1 MLEFKY
7 GPRKPA
13 KPSTVLDKYGRN
25 SLISEVHK
33 PNGAPESARKVA
45 LTLGLNAQPNQAMA
59 ISQPAMTV
67 RSESSPRG
75 ASWWL
80 PFRKGAVAVASHNPS
95 RARSSNE
102 ELLVLLRAER
112 FSAERLLNGL
122 RLVIV
127 VVLGVAA
134 LAYSLQLPRSLREAN
149 VAVLAPMLLWSFLQV
164 SLGRNSSRPYPHWLS
179 AAAPMVDASAVTA
192 IILCYGLLGS
202 PAVALKAPITLVYF
216 AILAARP
223 IMGSARSTGFT
234 AACIVAE
241 YAGAV
246 AILAHSGQVT
256 VWADPITAAGS
267 ANIALLDEGMKLVLL
282 AAAGIVATYVS
293 AWHERVLRRALA
305 AQIARNADE
314 RELSLRL
321 QEADK
326 LAALGTLAACVA
338 HEVNSPLTA
347 IALSAELL
355 GRGLTAPADRD
366 EANAIASDARRT
378 AAALHDLLAFA
389 RNGQTEAAPI
399 LLNDVVT
406 RSISTLRSLL
416 RERNVTVER
425 DAEPAAVEIT
435 GDASA
440 LERVV
445 INLMINATQ
454 AMESQ
459 TTPRVIHVRTTTE
472 GRVATLSVQDSGP
485 GFAPGAA
492 ERVFERFFTT
502 KPAGKGTGLGLW
514 MVAEVVATHGGT
526 ICAVDTGAGARFE
539 VRLPLLIH
547 EDVVIPD
554 NALPEPASPEVA
566 LSPASLSRYA

>member
-1 MLEFKY
+1 MAS
-7 GPRKPA
+7 PQ
-13 KPSTVLDKYGRN
+13 S
-25 SLISEVHK
+25 
-33 PNGAPESARKVA
+33 A
-45 LTLGLNAQPNQAMA
+45 LTFRTQAAPRQAFAWMPFWSRVIPADTQRDWGLSEIAAH
-59 ISQPAMTV
+59 
-67 RSESSPRG
+67 RSTD
-75 ASWWL
+75 
-80 PFRKGAVAVASHNPS
+80 
-95 RARSSNE
+95 E
-102 ELLVLLRAER
+102 ELDFLLDAER
-112 FSAERLLNGL
+112 SRAERLLNAL
-122 RLVIV
+122 RLVII

-134 LAYSLQLPRSLREAN
+134 LAYSLELPRQLREAN
-149 VAVLAPMLLWSFLQV
+149 AAVLAPMLLWSILQV
-164 SLGRNSSRPYPHWLS
+164 SFGRRSHVAYPRWVS
-179 AAAPMVDASAVTA
+179 AAAPIVDATAVTA

-223 IMGSARSTGFT
+223 IMGSARSTGIT

-241 YAGAV
+241 YVSSV
-246 AILAHSGQVT
+246 AILAQSGQVT
-256 VWADPITAAGS
+256 LWADPITAAGS
-267 ANIALLDEGMKLVLL
+267 ANIAILDEGMKLVLL
-282 AAAGIVATYVS
+282 AAAGVVATYVS

-314 RELSLRL
+314 RELSVRL

-347 IALSAELL
+347 IALSAEILA
-355 GRGLTAPADRD
+355 RGLSTSADRD
-366 EANAIASDARRT
+366 EAMAIANDARRT

-389 RNGQTEAAPI
+389 RKGQTEAAPI

-406 RSISTLRSLL
+406 RSIVTLRSLL
-416 RERNVTVER
+416 RERNVTIER
-425 DAEPAAVEIT
+425 DAEPVAVSVN

-459 TTPRVIHVRTTTE
+459 SSPRVISVRIVTDDDM
-472 GRVATLSVQDSGP
+472 ATLSVQDSGP

-514 MVAEVVATHGGT
+514 MVTEVVASHGGT
-526 ICAVDTGAGARFE
+526 ISAIDTGAGARFE
-539 VRLPLLIH
+539 VKLPLLRGDSKPT
-547 EDVVIPD
+547 ER
-554 NALPEPASPEVA
+554 ATAA
-566 LSPASLSRYA
+566 A

>member
-1 MLEFKY
+1 MAS
-7 GPRKPA
+7 PH
-13 KPSTVLDKYGRN
+13 S
-25 SLISEVHK
+25 
-33 PNGAPESARKVA
+33 A
-45 LTLGLNAQPNQAMA
+45 LTFRTPSAPRAAFTWNPFQARA
-59 ISQPAMTV
+59 IPVTNVHRDSALSETPAT
-67 RSESSPRG
+67 RSAE
-75 ASWWL
+75 
-80 PFRKGAVAVASHNPS
+80 
-95 RARSSNE
+95 E
-102 ELLVLLRAER
+102 ELAFLLDAER
-112 FSAERLLNGL
+112 SRAERLLNAL

-134 LAYSLQLPRSLREAN
+134 LAYSLELPRSLREAN
-149 VAVLAPMLLWSFLQV
+149 AAVLAPMLLWSILQV
-164 SLGRNSSRPYPHWLS
+164 SFGRRSHVAYPRWIS
-179 AAAPMVDASAVTA
+179 AAAPIVDATAVTA

-223 IMGSARSTGFT
+223 IMGSARSTGIT

-241 YAGAV
+241 YVSAGV
-246 AILAHSGQVT
+246 ILAHFGQVT
-256 VWADPITAAGS
+256 LWADPITAAGS

-282 AAAGIVATYVS
+282 SAAGVVATYVS

-347 IALSAELL
+347 IALSAEML
-355 GRGLTAPADRD
+355 GRGLTTPADRD
-366 EANAIASDARRT
+366 EAIAIANDARRT
-378 AAALHDLLAFA
+378 ATALHDLLAFA
-389 RNGQTEAAPI
+389 RKGQTDAAPI

-406 RSISTLRSLL
+406 RSIVTLRSLL

-425 DAEPAAVEIT
+425 DAEPVAVSVN

-459 TTPRVIHVRTTTE
+459 SSPRVIRVRIATDE
-472 GRVATLSVQDSGP
+472 DMATLSVQDSGP

-492 ERVFERFFTT
+492 EHVFERFFTT

-526 ICAVDTGAGARFE
+526 ISAIDTGAGARFE
-539 VRLPLLIH
+539 VKLPLLH
-547 EDVVIPD
+547 ADAKPGED
-554 NALPEPASPEVA
+554 ATVA
-566 LSPASLSRYA
+566 A